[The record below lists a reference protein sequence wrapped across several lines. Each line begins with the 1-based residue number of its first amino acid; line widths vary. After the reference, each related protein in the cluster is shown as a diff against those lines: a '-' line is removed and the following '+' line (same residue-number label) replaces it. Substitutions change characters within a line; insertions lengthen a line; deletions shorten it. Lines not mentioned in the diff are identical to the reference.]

1 MPPIVPTVNALILS
15 NEVYF
20 KRTNEL
26 LDRSSLLLVALML
39 INPPIAFVEI
49 APTVRIDE
57 ELPKL
62 ILAKLIVALPANVS
76 EEERVRDPRDA
87 SASVVVSPAVMIPF
101 AATVTGPLMV
111 PFPVKTAESPTEI
124 AELAKVPLTRSVP
137 LLIVV
142 LPA

>member
-62 ILAKLIVALPANVS
+62 ILAKLIVALPENVS
-76 EEERVRDPRDA
+76 EEERVRDPREA
-87 SASVVVSPAVMIPF
+87 SASVVSPAVMIPF

-111 PFPVKTAESPTEI
+111 PFPVKTAESATVTP
-124 AELAKVPLTRSVP
+124 ELAKVLLTRSVP
-137 LLIVV
+137 PLTAVV
-142 LPA
+142 PA

>member
-1 MPPIVPTVNALILS
+1 MPPIVPAVKALILS

-26 LDRSSLLLVALML
+26 LDRSSVVLVTLML
-39 INPPIAFVEI
+39 INPPGAFVEI
-49 APTVRIDE
+49 VPTVRIEE

-76 EEERVRDPRDA
+76 EEERVRDPREA
-87 SASVVVSPAVMIPF
+87 SASVVSPAVMIPF

-111 PFPVKTAESPTEI
+111 PFPVKTAKPPTEI

-142 LPA
+142 VPP